1 MEKNLSEVPVFD
13 PVPAKFREDV
23 TVELIDSMGTEE
35 SIVRAARVSTKG
47 SESKGAAA
55 NSGLIRY
62 LYREKH
68 GVPFESCVMTFYF
81 EAPIAVSRQILKHRV
96 SSINE
101 WSGRYSELEGVFYLP
116 RDERKLVQIGKTSA
130 YKFIPGSPWQVE
142 MFREMLKNTAE
153 TAWWNYQSALQNI
166 GVAKEVARF
175 VLPTSM
181 LYSSMYFTANLR
193 SVLNFLSL
201 RKDWGPDAKHQSKPQ
216 DEIELVADQVAKI
229 VEEKFPTVWEMF
241 VKSGYEAV

>member
-1 MEKNLSEVPVFD
+1 MSDETNFKPTEPR
-13 PVPAKFREDV
+13 FREDV

-47 SESKGAAA
+47 ADSKGTAA
-55 NSGLIRY
+55 NAGLIRY

-68 GVPFESCVMTFYF
+68 GVPFESCVFTLYIEM
-81 EAPIAVSRQILKHRV
+81 PIVASRQTLKHRL

-101 WSGRYSELEGVFYLP
+101 ESGRYKELEGVFYLP
-116 RDERKLVQIGKTSA
+116 RDERKLVQIGKTGDYNFVPA
-130 YKFIPGSPWQVE
+130 NPRQVE
-142 MFREMLKNTAE
+142 IFRNMLTNTAE
-153 TAWWNYQSALQNI
+153 TGWYNYQSAIHNLGI
-166 GVAKEVARF
+166 AKEAARF
-175 VLPTSM
+175 LLPTSI

-201 RKDWGPDAKHQSKPQ
+201 RKDWGPEAKHQSKPQ
-216 DEIELVADQVAKI
+216 DEIELVAEQIAAI

>member
-1 MEKNLSEVPVFD
+1 MSDELNFNPTA
-13 PVPAKFREDV
+13 PRFREDV
-23 TVELIDSMGTEE
+23 TVELIDSMGNEE

-47 SESKGAAA
+47 AESKGATA
-55 NSGLIRY
+55 NAGLIRY

-68 GVPFESCVMTFYF
+68 GVPFESCVFTLYIEM
-81 EAPIAVSRQILKHRV
+81 PIVASRQTLKHRL

-101 WSGRYSELEGVFYLP
+101 ESGRYKELEGVFYLP
-116 RDERKLVQIGKTSA
+116 RDERKLVQIGKTGDYNFVPA
-130 YKFIPGSPWQVE
+130 NPRQVE
-142 MFREMLKNTAE
+142 IFREMLTNTAE
-153 TAWWNYQSALQNI
+153 TSWYNYQAAIHQLGI
-166 GVAKEVARF
+166 AKEAARF
-175 VLPTSM
+175 LLPTSI

-216 DEIELVADQVAKI
+216 DEIELVAEQIAAI